1 MSSLCPV
8 TNATNAMATTTVKV
22 MPTQTMYAKQNKE
35 GFLQKATMVVST
47 GLQQVM
53 VRPAAAQQQQQ
64 QQQPVTP
71 QLLQGAHI
79 TMATNSKTVGSLTPV
94 EKAVQEVV
102 QQAQAQARQAPPNT
116 FTNVTTALAPG
127 SQAQVVPAQQLL
139 VASVSSAQTTL
150 SGVASGSSSPVVS
163 DDAQKSSAAAM
174 KLRNQRGII

>member
-1 MSSLCPV
+1 
-8 TNATNAMATTTVKV
+8 MATTTVKV

-35 GFLQKATMVVST
+35 GFLQKTMVVST

-64 QQQPVTP
+64 QQPVAP

-102 QQAQAQARQAPPNT
+102 QQAQAQARQVPPNT
-116 FTNVTTALAPG
+116 FTNVTTTLAQG

-139 VASVSSAQTTL
+139 VTSVSSAQATVT
-150 SGVASGSSSPVVS
+150 GVASGSSSPVVS
-163 DDAQKSSAAAM
+163 DDAQKSAAAAM
-174 KLRNQRGII
+174 KLRNQR